1 MDFDT
6 LYQRYARDVYRF
18 ALYLSGRPD
27 EADDITAE
35 TFVRAWT
42 SRQPIRVGTVK
53 AYLFMI
59 ARNLYRAGVRARGRT
74 AALEDTMP
82 DPRPGPERSAADR
95 RALEDVLARMQA
107 LPEIDRTV
115 LLMRAHDD
123 LTYEEIA
130 AAVGI
135 SVTAAKVKVHHAR
148 ARLARTTT
156 KEEA

>member
-59 ARNLYRAGVRARGRT
+59 ARNLYRAGLRERGRT
-74 AALEDTMP
+74 AELEETIR
-82 DPRPGPERSAADR
+82 DPRPRPDTSAADR
-95 RALEDVLARMQA
+95 LALRDVLARMQT

-123 LTYEEIA
+123 LSYEEIA

-135 SVTAAKVKVHHAR
+135 SVAAAKVKVHRAR
-148 ARLARTTT
+148 ARLAAAVT
-156 KEEA
+156 KEE

>member
-6 LYQRYARDVYRF
+6 LYRRYARDVYRF
-18 ALYLSGRPD
+18 ALFLSGRPH

-42 SRQPIRVGTVK
+42 AAQPIRVGTVK

-59 ARNLYRAGVRARGRT
+59 ARNLYRAGLKERT
-74 AALEDTMP
+74 RTTALDQTMP
-82 DPRPGPERSAADR
+82 DPGPGPETSATDR
-95 RALEDVLARMQA
+95 LALEDVVARMQA
-107 LPEIDRTV
+107 LPEIDRAV

-123 LTYEEIA
+123 LSYAEIA

-135 SVTAAKVKVHHAR
+135 SVSAAKVKVHR
-148 ARLARTTT
+148 ARLRLAGART
-156 KEEA
+156 KEDT